1 MKTVK
6 FYWFYFE
13 DGFSVC
19 VRGFSKQEMSVM
31 VAKHGR
37 LIGKKLAK

>member
-1 MKTVK
+1 M

-13 DGFSVC
+13 DGYREC
-19 VRGFSKQEMSVM
+19 CRGYDRIEMVNM

-37 LIGKKLAK
+37 LIRKEVA